1 MDDRLKRSFFNRPT
15 LQVARDL
22 LGRRLVRLDGGL
34 RIAGLITETEA
45 YCGEADLACHAR
57 AGRTPRTAVMY
68 GPAGHAYVYFSY
80 GMHWLLNVV
89 TESPGEPGAVLIRGM
104 EAVEG
109 LERIAARRAGRPRSA
124 WTDGPAKLCQAL
136 YITGEQNGIDLT
148 APEALLFLES
158 GAPVEEDQVATG
170 PRVGI
175 DSVPEPWKSKPWRY
189 RVSPAAWST
198 A

>member
-22 LGRRLVRLDGGL
+22 LGRRLVRLDGSL
-34 RIAGLITETEA
+34 RMAGLITETEA

-136 YITGEQNGIDLT
+136 HITGEQNGIDLT
-148 APEALLFLES
+148 APEASLFLEL

>member
-22 LGRRLVRLDGGL
+22 LGRRLVRLDGSL
-34 RIAGLITETEA
+34 RMAGLITETEA

-136 YITGEQNGIDLT
+136 HITGEQNGIDLT

>member
-22 LGRRLVRLDGGL
+22 LGRRLVRLDGSL
-34 RIAGLITETEA
+34 RMAGLITETEA

-109 LERIAARRAGRPRSA
+109 LERIAVRRSYARPY
-124 WTDGPAKLCQAL
+124 TLQASRM
-136 YITGEQNGIDLT
+136 G
-148 APEALLFLES
+148 
-158 GAPVEEDQVATG
+158 
-170 PRVGI
+170 
-175 DSVPEPWKSKPWRY
+175 
-189 RVSPAAWST
+189 ST
-198 A
+198 